1 MKCPYS
7 FALGLAA
14 ILAGCAAQGPANE
27 MALSPAAQPAAETQ
41 APPPEKHE
49 VAAQCWMKYDKSTTN
64 LDAKAKLVDKCIA
77 DRMKGKS

>member
-1 MKCPYS
+1 MNGII
-7 FALGLAA
+7 GLAFLVA
-14 ILAGCAAQGPANE
+14 LAGCAAQGPVNE
-27 MALSPAAQPAAETQ
+27 MASAPAGQRAAESP

-49 VAAQCWMKYDKSTTN
+49 VAAQCWMKYDKSTAN

>member
-7 FALGLAA
+7 LALGLAA
-14 ILAGCAAQGPANE
+14 ILAGCAAQGPVNE
-27 MALSPAAQPAAETQ
+27 MASSSAAQPAAETQ

-49 VAAQCWMKYDKSTTN
+49 VAAQCWMKYDKSTAN

-77 DRMKGKS
+77 ERMKGKS

>member
-1 MKCPYS
+1 MKRITGLA
-7 FALGLAA
+7 FLAA
-14 ILAGCAAQGPANE
+14 ILTGCAAQGPVNE
-27 MALSPAAQPAAETQ
+27 MASPAAQPAVETQ
-41 APPPEKHE
+41 APALEKHE